1 VTLAPLPPGFVR
13 VRDLIP
19 APRTVRVVIG
29 ETVIVRPRRVSP
41 VPLTPYRDAASLWA
55 AVGHGEFPT
64 PTRGPWGCGW
74 PRQTIEA
81 WRARRGLK

>member
-1 VTLAPLPPGFVR
+1 MSL
-13 VRDLIP
+13 

-29 ETVIVRPRRVSP
+29 GTVIVRPRRVYH
-41 VPLTPYRDAASLWA
+41 VPLTPFRDASSLWS
-55 AVGHGEFPT
+55 AVARGEFPT
-64 PTRGPWGCGW
+64 PVRGDWGCGW